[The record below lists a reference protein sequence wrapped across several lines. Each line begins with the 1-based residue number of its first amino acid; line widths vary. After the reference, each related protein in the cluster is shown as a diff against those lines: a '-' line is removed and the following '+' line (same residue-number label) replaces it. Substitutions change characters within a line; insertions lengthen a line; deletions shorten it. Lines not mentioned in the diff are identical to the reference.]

1 MCSRGGNRGA
11 MARKKTPSFVL
22 ELPLVVEADQAKR
35 LCAHLEAARCLY
47 NALLGEALKR
57 MRRMCRDSAWQ
68 AARAIPRSHKQ
79 ERTVAFS
86 QVRKEYCF
94 SEYGM
99 HDYAKEARCSW
110 IAEHL
115 DSTMAQALATRAY
128 QAVNR
133 VCLGLAKNVRFRSRG
148 RGLDS
153 VEGKRNNT
161 GMRFVLEEGE
171 QGNRYV
177 VQLVLEGKPY
187 QKSKNQP
194 GNQRIGLDIGPSSLA
209 IFPREGTVQLKMF
222 CEDLQPDIGKKRRL
236 QRKLE
241 RQRRANNPNNYD
253 ERGRIKPQDR
263 QRLLWKESRGYKFTR
278 RQLANQERKLAAHR
292 KSLHGKLVNEI
303 VRVGNHLQIEKTSYQ
318 GWQKQFGKS
327 VGLRAPG
334 MFVEH
339 LKRIVAKTG
348 GTLSEVGTSHT
359 KLSQYCHGCKT
370 YVKKPLS
377 QRWHQCPCGIGP
389 IQRDLYS
396 AFLLAYLDPAETIPS
411 IALKDWEGAEPR
423 LKAVMESLQQR
434 AKEGQSL
441 PRSFG
446 IPEARA
452 RRPKSLVPNQQ
463 ELVFLYRRGRLEAL
477 GLGQEPP
484 CSSAGEVSV
493 S

>member
-1 MCSRGGNRGA
+1 
-11 MARKKTPSFVL
+11 
-22 ELPLVVEADQAKR
+22 
-35 LCAHLEAARCLY
+35 
-47 NALLGEALKR
+47 
-57 MRRMCRDSAWQ
+57 
-68 AARAIPRSHKQ
+68 
-79 ERTVAFS
+79 
-86 QVRKEYCF
+86 
-94 SEYGM
+94 
-99 HDYAKEARCSW
+99 
-110 IAEHL
+110 
-115 DSTMAQALATRAY
+115 
-128 QAVNR
+128 
-133 VCLGLAKNVRFRSRG
+133 
-148 RGLDS
+148 
-153 VEGKRNNT
+153 
-161 GMRFVLEEGE
+161 
-171 QGNRYV
+171 
-177 VQLVLEGKPY
+177 
-187 QKSKNQP
+187 
-194 GNQRIGLDIGPSSLA
+194 
-209 IFPREGTVQLKMF
+209 MF

-253 ERGRIKPQDR
+253 ERGRIKPQGR

-339 LKRIVAKTG
+339 LKRIVAKAG
-348 GTLSEVGTSHT
+348 GTLSEVGTFHT
-359 KLSQYCHGCKT
+359 KLSQYYHGCKT

-377 QRWHQCPCGIGP
+377 LRWHRCPCGIGP
-389 IQRDLYS
+389 VQRDLYS

-423 LKAVMESLQQR
+423 LKAAMESLQQR
-434 AKEGQSL
+434 AREGQSL